1 MGAKI
6 QTFKDVAKVALR
18 KVVFFCVSVLIVE
31 KASECKRLS
40 ILNALLKKTLRPAFS
55 FLTLSIMRNEEREQH
70 RKKEKRLTLL

>member
-31 KASECKRLS
+31 KASERKRLS
-40 ILNALLKKTLRPAFS
+40 ILNAPPKKLSVLPSLFLLYR
-55 FLTLSIMRNEEREQH
+55 
-70 RKKEKRLTLL
+70 

>member
-40 ILNALLKKTLRPAFS
+40 ILNALLKKLSVLPS
-55 FLTLSIMRNEEREQH
+55 LFLLYR
-70 RKKEKRLTLL
+70 

>member
-31 KASECKRLS
+31 KARECKRLS
-40 ILNALLKKTLRPAFS
+40 ILNAPPKNFPSSLLFS
-55 FLTLSIMRNEEREQH
+55 YFIDNE
-70 RKKEKRLTLL
+70 K